1 MVRTI
6 NPSIFEADKYKLIT
20 VMNFGSKIVLYL
32 FVLICTLFWKKR
44 IRKLN
49 ALPYNLL
56 LFTTPFISLVIIIYY
71 PLRSILDSGSVSF
84 FVIVYIALTVL
95 NIVNYILLER
105 VFNMME
111 YKVKCN
117 TLEQQIQYQQDK
129 YTQLGTAYRSN
140 RSIIHDMKKHYFT
153 ISEYIKNKE
162 YDKLLSYMDIA
173 INNLEANYA
182 SINTGNLVI
191 DSFVS
196 NFKKISEYN
205 HIVFTENISVDAN
218 KIPITDY
225 DLCVILGNLLD
236 NSFNA
241 CSKAST
247 PDRRIHLDIYS
258 NANDTFLIHTSNSY
272 TPTPPGSGS
281 YASTLD
287 HGYGMENIRNI
298 VEANH
303 GVFQFSE
310 KDLFEVA
317 LVIPVLDAKKRM
329 HPPVKLNKY

>member
-1 MVRTI
+1 MYNILTLITYIFDLFILYTFLNQILVNKKENINPHIFLGCFILVEVLIFANEIATSGLSNNAAALITNLLSLFTTFGLTFLYNASMKHRIFVSLSFQVFATLGESIFTFMVRTI

-117 TLEQQIQYQQDK
+117 TLEQQIQYHQDK
-129 YTQLGTAYRSN
+129 YTQLGTA
-140 RSIIHDMKKHYFT
+140 
-153 ISEYIKNKE
+153 
-162 YDKLLSYMDIA
+162 
-173 INNLEANYA
+173 
-182 SINTGNLVI
+182 
-191 DSFVS
+191 
-196 NFKKISEYN
+196 
-205 HIVFTENISVDAN
+205 
-218 KIPITDY
+218 
-225 DLCVILGNLLD
+225 
-236 NSFNA
+236 
-241 CSKAST
+241 
-247 PDRRIHLDIYS
+247 
-258 NANDTFLIHTSNSY
+258 
-272 TPTPPGSGS
+272 
-281 YASTLD
+281 
-287 HGYGMENIRNI
+287 
-298 VEANH
+298 
-303 GVFQFSE
+303 
-310 KDLFEVA
+310 
-317 LVIPVLDAKKRM
+317 
-329 HPPVKLNKY
+329 